1 MKEGRES
8 DETKKKIL
16 FAAKKEFAA
25 KGFSGARMSSIAAIA
40 GVNQAL
46 LYYYFESKEN
56 LYRSIFQNSLGEIP
70 DKISK
75 IIQDEINSWKPSPDI
90 ELCAALYILVGLHFD
105 IHDEEFH
112 KICSREIAEGN
123 GIIHEFVKNYMIPR
137 IVLLDKTIQ
146 RGVQQGIFE
155 ISNTLIFT
163 ICLTSFISHFAHGED
178 FFKDTEFYDELYSDK
193 KEKLYNFVVEMSFKS
208 LRPSGKAL
216 KIPVLDNEKKERLNQ
231 ILKNLDSLLEK
242 L

>member
-1 MKEGRES
+1 MKQGRES

-46 LYYYFESKEN
+46 LHYYFESKEN

-123 GIIHEFVKNYMIPR
+123 GIIHEFVQSYIIPR
-137 IVLLDKTIQ
+137 IVILEGIIKK
-146 RGVQQGIFE
+146 GVEHGMFE
-155 ISNTLIFT
+155 ISDTLMVTLCI
-163 ICLTSFISHFAHGED
+163 TSFISHFSHGED
-178 FFKDTEFYDELYSDK
+178 FFKDTKFHENLYSDK
-193 KEKLYNFVVEMSFKS
+193 KEKLYNFVVELTFKT
-208 LRPSGKAL
+208 LRPSGKPL
-216 KIPVLDNEKKERLNQ
+216 KIPVLDSEKK
-231 ILKNLDSLLEK
+231 IKLDKIIKTISSFFEI
-242 L
+242 